1 MVRQVY
7 NVYNSIRTGWH
18 TDVEVDLNLLENER
32 LGAGIVNWRLRPH
45 PALGP
50 LLLNILAE
58 LFFLHE
64 SLAAAAAEVVVHVVE
79 SVVEHVVVVIV
90 AATLLRRG
98 AGRPLSPGTGVLLAG
113 PASASSFEA
122 AHRSIFQKSL
132 QSGIKNFRSKT
143 IFLSIGGNRL
153 SFK

>member
-7 NVYNSIRTGWH
+7 NVYNRIRTGWH

-64 SLAAAAAEVVVHVVE
+64 SLAAAAAEVVVHVVI
-79 SVVEHVVVVIV
+79 VVNVDVNE
-90 AATLLRRG
+90 
-98 AGRPLSPGTGVLLAG
+98 
-113 PASASSFEA
+113 
-122 AHRSIFQKSL
+122 KSL
-132 QSGIKNFRSKT
+132 FGNFQ
-143 IFLSIGGNRL
+143 IQFL
-153 SFK
+153 